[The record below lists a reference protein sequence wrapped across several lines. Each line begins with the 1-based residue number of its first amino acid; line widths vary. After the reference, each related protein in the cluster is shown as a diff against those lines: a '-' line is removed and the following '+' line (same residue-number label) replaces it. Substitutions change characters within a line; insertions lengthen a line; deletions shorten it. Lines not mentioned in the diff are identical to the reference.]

1 MVVTARVRVVNMY
14 HYAAAYDFSRTAG
27 KTTSVTVAV
36 SVYDVETI
44 PTKSRWI
51 RTGAEGSRGAGE
63 EFDIPDWSG
72 LTPVET
78 QSFVYS
84 IPTDKQTT
92 ATPIDRSSNAD
103 TDLGE
108 FEEFYGAIIAETD
121 KNSVWETLRQK
132 YEPTE

>member
-1 MVVTARVRVVNMY
+1 MIHLNAE
-14 HYAAAYDFSRTAG
+14 YDFLRTAAG
-27 KTTSVTVAV
+27 TTSSVTVAI
-36 SVYDVETI
+36 SVYDIETI
-44 PTKSRWI
+44 PTKKKWARSTETEQTEI
-51 RTGAEGSRGAGE
+51 
-63 EFDIPDWSG
+63 DIPDFSG

-103 TDLGE
+103 TDLGD
-108 FEEFYGAIIAETD
+108 FEEYYGDIIAETD
-121 KNSVWETLRQK
+121 KNSIWETLRQK

>member
-1 MVVTARVRVVNMY
+1 MY
-14 HYAAAYDFSRTAG
+14 HFNAAYDFSRTAG

-36 SVYDVETI
+36 SVYDVDTI
-44 PTKSRWI
+44 PTKSRWG
-51 RTGAEGSRGAGE
+51 RTGMNDRALYSSDGTQTA
-63 EFDIPDWSG
+63 FDIPDWSG

-103 TDLGE
+103 TDLGD
-108 FEEFYGAIIAETD
+108 FEEYYGDIIAETD
-121 KNSVWETLRQK
+121 KNSIWETLRQK

>member
-1 MVVTARVRVVNMY
+1 MY
-14 HYAAAYDFSRTAG
+14 HYNAEYDFSRTAG

-36 SVYDVETI
+36 SVYDEETI
-44 PTKSRWI
+44 PTKKRWA
-51 RTGAEGSRGAGE
+51 RSSATEQT
-63 EFDIPDWSG
+63 EFDIPDFSG

-78 QSFVYS
+78 QSFVYN

-108 FEEFYGAIIAETD
+108 FEDYYGDIIPETD
-121 KNSVWETLRQK
+121 KNSIWETLRQK
-132 YEPTE
+132 YDPTE